1 MSLLEKL
8 LILSVF
14 AQVVLTIGILLLMGR
29 ERVPKVM
36 SGEIKIRN
44 IAVERDAYPLRAR
57 LLSNNFD
64 NQFQLPVL
72 FYVAALLALWAGGV
86 GWVDVLLSLAFVFT
100 RYVHAAFHVTNNN
113 VLQRFSAYT
122 CGLLLLAALWVWL
135 MLRIF
140 LFNPAL

>member
-8 LILSVF
+8 LVLSVF

-36 SGEIKIRN
+36 SGEIKIRD
-44 IAVERDAYPLRAR
+44 IAVERDAYPIRAR

-86 GWVDVLLSLAFVFT
+86 GWVDVLLSVAFVFT
-100 RYVHAAFHVTNNN
+100 RYVHAAIHVTTNN
-113 VLQRFSAYT
+113 VYRRFSAYT
-122 CGLLLLAALWVWL
+122 AGLLLLSALWTWL

-140 LFNPAL
+140 LLAPGS